1 MWSQWWPVY
10 TGLTVDDMKMLK
22 EMLNIIVTLRSF
34 NIKKN
39 LVLLVLSQQLTEKKR
54 ILPHK
59 LKVTI

>member
-10 TGLTVDDMKMLK
+10 TGFTVDDMKMLK